1 VGRLVLEPEEQA
13 EADRHHRANEQRDP
27 QQCGNHLA
35 DRVQP
40 VAPRSREIV
49 HAGYHLLIENLLLAR
64 PGLPAFMPLGPGAT
78 PLALNPVERGL
89 ADLWSRT
96 VASMP
101 ESSRRTLRRS
111 VLEMTGSWL
120 WELANQIKNQI
131 PDPVDYVEMR
141 RKTFG
146 ADLTMSLSASCTT

>member
-1 VGRLVLEPEEQA
+1 
-13 EADRHHRANEQRDP
+13 
-27 QQCGNHLA
+27 
-35 DRVQP
+35 
-40 VAPRSREIV
+40 
-49 HAGYHLLIENLLLAR
+49 
-64 PGLPAFMPLGPGAT
+64 MPLGPGAT